1 MIIALLGPPGTG
13 KGTYAQM
20 LQDEFK
26 IKKIVTGDL
35 CRAEKAKETKSG
47 KEIAIYYDKGS
58 LVPPKIVVKL
68 IEKNLENVKDAVLD
82 GFPRS
87 IEQAELFKGKID
99 RVFYINSS
107 DKVAVERLG
116 GRRTCRK
123 CNRIY
128 HIKNNPSK
136 VEGKCD
142 FCNGELYVREDET
155 EEAIK
160 ERLKEYKKQTAPV
173 IEFYREKG
181 ILAEIDGDRFF
192 KEVYRDIRKIYK
204 ELKEYTCEDF
214 ELADSVTKEI
224 EGSRKKPKS
233 ELVSHEEMRKEF
245 NPKN

>member
-35 CRAEKAKETKSG
+35 CRNEKAKGTKLG
-47 KEIAIYYDKGS
+47 KEIASYIDKGN
-58 LVPPKIVVKL
+58 LVPSNIIIKL
-68 IEKNLENVKDAVLD
+68 IEKNLEGVNDAVLD

-87 IEQAELFKGKID
+87 VEQAELFKGKLD
-99 RVFYINSS
+99 KVYYINSS
-107 DKVAVERLG
+107 DEVAVERLG

-155 EEAIK
+155 EEVIK
-160 ERLKEYKKQTAPV
+160 ERLREYKKQTAPV
-173 IEFYREKG
+173 IEFYRKKG
-181 ILAEIDGDRFF
+181 ILAEINGDRFF
-192 KEVYRDIRKIYK
+192 KEVYKDIRKLYK
-204 ELKEYTCEDF
+204 ELRENK
-214 ELADSVTKEI
+214 
-224 EGSRKKPKS
+224 
-233 ELVSHEEMRKEF
+233 
-245 NPKN
+245 